1 MPIDAGVADRAQKAS
16 TSRFN
21 ALSPATLVVLFFFAG
36 VVVPIYPFMLE
47 IDGFSLMW
55 AYDYQSR
62 AGSAFVAF
70 LAYSLAVVLFMMQ
83 YRYSSRHAKSSVAPR
98 FRLLAGHPMWPLAVF
113 SALMITFASTAALA
127 FFLGGFDQL
136 LAGSSDRTRAFAGL
150 NILVLPQNSLISVG
164 IAWALIITRRRP
176 FRMVSAFS
184 FIVYC
189 VFAIG
194 VIALQGSKATIFV
207 FLVALALVF
216 HYRVKRIALLQVVL
230 LGALLFVLLIAF
242 HIFKQEYLAVGEVVS
257 LANSDGLLPG
267 VLAILGIQWTGN
279 LMQLQSLATL
289 IDGMPAS
296 LDYQYGKTLLMVLL
310 ILVPSALFP
319 GKPLTAPGV
328 FTDAFWPQKWL
339 DEGTTM
345 PPGYIGEMYM
355 NFGWFGI
362 VAGALLA
369 GHLYGRSMRRL
380 QLRPNCDLTLGSHAM
395 FVAVMLHFF
404 RGEVASVCLLLIS
417 IYLPFFVI
425 CKLCCSVELSTLGTS
440 LQSLRLS
447 GEELPKVGAR

>member
-1 MPIDAGVADRAQKAS
+1 MPIDAGLADREKKGS
-16 TSRFN
+16 RSRFN
-21 ALSPATLVVLFFFAG
+21 ALSPSTLVVLFFVAG
-36 VVVPIYPFMLE
+36 VVVPVYPFMLE
-47 IDGFSLMW
+47 IDGFSLLW
-55 AYDYQSR
+55 PYDYQSR

-70 LAYSLAVVLFMMQ
+70 LAYSLAVVLFVMQ
-83 YRYSSRHAKSSVAPR
+83 YRYSSRHAKLPDVPR

-113 SALMITFASTAALA
+113 STLMVTFASTAALA
-127 FFLGGFDQL
+127 FVLGGFDQL

-150 NILVLPQNSLISVG
+150 NVLVLPQNSLISVG
-164 IAWALIITRRRP
+164 IAWALIVTKRRP
-176 FRMVSAFS
+176 FRTVSVVSFS
-184 FIVYC
+184 VYC
-189 VFAIG
+189 IFSIG

-216 HYRVKRIALLQVVL
+216 HYRVQRISFLQVVL

-257 LANSDGLLPG
+257 LANSDGVLPG
-267 VLAILGIQWTGN
+267 ILAILGIQWTGN

-296 LDYQYGKTLLMVLL
+296 LDYQYGRTLLMVLL

-319 GKPLTAPGV
+319 GKPLTAPGI

-362 VAGALLA
+362 VLGALFA
-369 GHLYGRSMRRL
+369 GHLYGLSMRRL
-380 QLRPNCDLTLGSHAM
+380 RLRPNCDLTLGSHAM

-404 RGEVASVCLLLIS
+404 RGEVASVCLLLVS
-417 IYLPFFVI
+417 IYLPFLVI
-425 CKLCCSVELSTLGTS
+425 CKLCCSVEPGMSSAS
-440 LQSLRLS
+440 LQSWRVS
-447 GEELPKVGAR
+447 GAQPPKVDAR